1 MLAVEARGLTKRF
14 GAFTAVDGIDID
26 IPQGKVYGFLG
37 PNGSGKSTTI
47 RLLCGLLSPSAGR
60 AVVLGQALGVNN
72 DAIRGN
78 LGYMSQKFS
87 LYDDLTVRENL
98 AFYASLYGLSARE
111 RQARSAEMVE
121 MAGLSGRENVLASAL
136 SGGYK
141 QRLALGCAILHKPKL
156 LFLDEPT
163 GGVDPRARRLFW
175 QVIYRLSE
183 QGTTVMV
190 TTHFMDEAEHC
201 DQIGFIM
208 DGKLLAQ
215 GAPEALKDAIG
226 GRLVRLETASPMAKL
241 NELLAGGREVLDAYV
256 VGAAVQVRVKDG
268 KEREWLAQGGELVR
282 PNLEDVFVSLV
293 KRQRKE
299 AAV

>member
-1 MLAVEARGLTKRF
+1 
-14 GAFTAVDGIDID
+14 
-26 IPQGKVYGFLG
+26 
-37 PNGSGKSTTI
+37 
-47 RLLCGLLSPSAGR
+47 
-60 AVVLGQALGVNN
+60 
-72 DAIRGN
+72 
-78 LGYMSQKFS
+78 MSQKFS

-98 AFYASLYGLSARE
+98 AFYASLYGLAARE
-111 RQARSAEMVE
+111 RQLRSAEMVE

-141 QRLALGCAILHKPKL
+141 QRLALGCAFLHNPKL
-156 LFLDEPT
+156 LFVDEPT

-241 NELLAGGREVLDAYV
+241 NELLASGREVLDAYV

-268 KEREWLAQGGELVR
+268 EEPAWLAQGGELVR

>member
-47 RLLCGLLSPSAGR
+47 RLLCGLVSPSAGR
-60 AVVLGQALGVNN
+60 AVVLGQELGANN
-72 DAIRGN
+72 DAIRGS

-87 LYDDLTVRENL
+87 LYDDLTVQENL

-268 KEREWLAQGGELVR
+268 EEQAWLAQGGELVR

>member
-1 MLAVEARGLTKRF
+1 
-14 GAFTAVDGIDID
+14 
-26 IPQGKVYGFLG
+26 
-37 PNGSGKSTTI
+37 
-47 RLLCGLLSPSAGR
+47 
-60 AVVLGQALGVNN
+60 
-72 DAIRGN
+72 
-78 LGYMSQKFS
+78 
-87 LYDDLTVRENL
+87 
-98 AFYASLYGLSARE
+98 
-111 RQARSAEMVE
+111 
-121 MAGLSGRENVLASAL
+121 
-136 SGGYK
+136 
-141 QRLALGCAILHKPKL
+141 
-156 LFLDEPT
+156 
-163 GGVDPRARRLFW
+163 
-175 QVIYRLSE
+175 
-183 QGTTVMV
+183 MV

-268 KEREWLAQGGELVR
+268 EEQAWLAQGGELVR

>member
-1 MLAVEARGLTKRF
+1 MLAVEARGLTKKF
-14 GAFTAVDGIDID
+14 GAFTAVDAIDID

-47 RLLCGLLSPSAGR
+47 RLLCGLLKPSAGR
-60 AVVLGQALGVNN
+60 ATVLGLDLSEQNK
-72 DAIRGN
+72 AIRSK

-87 LYDDLTVRENL
+87 LYDDLTVSENL
-98 AFYASLYGLSARE
+98 AFYASLYGLSVQEGRT
-111 RQARSAEMVE
+111 RSAEMID
-121 MAGLSGRENVLASAL
+121 MAGLQGRDNVLAATL

-141 QRLALGCAILHKPKL
+141 QRLALGCAILHKPQL

-163 GGVDPRARRLFW
+163 GGVDPRARRMFW
-175 QVIYRLSE
+175 QVIYQLSA

-208 DGKLLAQ
+208 DGRLLAQ
-215 GAPEALKDAIG
+215 GAPESLKDSIA
-226 GRLVRLETASPMAKL
+226 GRLVRLETGSPMTML
-241 NELLAGGREVLDAYV
+241 NELLAANKTILDAYA
-256 VGAAVQVRVKDG
+256 VGAAVQVRVADG
-268 KEREWLAQGGELVR
+268 QEDEWLAQGGRLVR

-293 KRQRKE
+293 KTYRKE
-299 AAV
+299 AAI

>member
-1 MLAVEARGLTKRF
+1 MLAVEARGLTKKF
-14 GAFTAVDGIDID
+14 GAFTAVDAIDID

-47 RLLCGLLSPSAGR
+47 RLLCGLLKPSAGR
-60 AVVLGQALGVNN
+60 AMVLGLDLSEQNE
-72 DAIRGN
+72 AIRSK

-87 LYDDLTVRENL
+87 LYDDLTVSENL
-98 AFYASLYGLSARE
+98 AFYASLYGLGVQEGR
-111 RQARSAEMVE
+111 ARSAEMID
-121 MAGLSGRENVLASAL
+121 MAGLQGREDVLAAAL

-141 QRLALGCAILHKPKL
+141 QRLALGCAILHRPQL

-163 GGVDPRARRLFW
+163 GGVDPRARRMFW
-175 QVIYRLSE
+175 QVIYQLSA

-215 GAPEALKDAIG
+215 GAPEALKDSID
-226 GRLVRLETASPMAKL
+226 GRLVRLETGSPMTLL
-241 NELLAGGREVLDAYV
+241 NELLAARKTILDAYA
-256 VGAAVQVRVKDG
+256 VGAAVQVRVADG
-268 KEREWLAQGGELVR
+268 QEGEWLAQGGRLVR

-293 KRQRKE
+293 KTYRKE

>member
-14 GAFTAVDGIDID
+14 GAFTAVDDIDID

-60 AVVLGQALGVNN
+60 AVILGQELGANN
-72 DAIRGN
+72 DAIRGS

-98 AFYASLYGLSARE
+98 AFYASLYGLAARE
-111 RQARSAEMVE
+111 RQHRSAEMVE

-226 GRLVRLETASPMAKL
+226 GRLVRLETASPMAKM
-241 NELLAGGREVLDAYV
+241 NELLAGGRAVLDAYV

-268 KEREWLAQGGELVR
+268 EEREWLAQGGELVR

-293 KRQRKE
+293 TRQRKE

>member
-1 MLAVEARGLTKRF
+1 MLAVEARGLTKKF

-47 RLLCGLLSPSAGR
+47 RLLCGLLQPSAGR
-60 AVVLGQALGVNN
+60 ATVLGLDLSEQNE
-72 DAIRGN
+72 AIRSK

-87 LYDDLTVRENL
+87 LYDDLTVSENL
-98 AFYASLYGLSARE
+98 AFYASLYGLSIRE
-111 RQARSAEMVE
+111 GRTRSAAMIN
-121 MAGLSGRENVLASAL
+121 MAGLEGRENVLAVTL
-136 SGGYK
+136 PGGYK
-141 QRLALGCAILHKPKL
+141 QRLALGCAILHKPQL

-163 GGVDPRARRLFW
+163 GGVDPRARRMFW
-175 QVIYRLSE
+175 QVIYQLSA

-215 GAPEALKDAIG
+215 GAPDQLKNSIG
-226 GRLVRLETASPMAKL
+226 GRLIRLETASPMAKL
-241 NELLAGGREVLDAYV
+241 TKLLADGKPVLDAYA
-256 VGAAVQVRVKDG
+256 VGAAVQVRVADG
-268 KEREWLAQGGELVR
+268 EEQQWLAQGGQLVQ

-293 KRQRKE
+293 KTHRKE
-299 AAV
+299 AAL

>member
-1 MLAVEARGLTKRF
+1 MLAVEARGLTKKF
-14 GAFTAVDGIDID
+14 GAFTAVDAINID

-47 RLLCGLLSPSAGR
+47 RLLCGLLKPSAGR
-60 AVVLGQALGVNN
+60 ATVLGLDLSEQNE
-72 DAIRGN
+72 AIRSK

-87 LYDDLTVRENL
+87 LYDDLTVSENL
-98 AFYASLYGLSARE
+98 AFYASLYGLSVRE
-111 RQARSAEMVE
+111 GRARSGEMID
-121 MAGLSGRENVLASAL
+121 MSGLRGRENVLAATL

-141 QRLALGCAILHKPKL
+141 QRLALGCAILHNPQL

-163 GGVDPRARRLFW
+163 GGVDPRARRMFW
-175 QVIYRLSE
+175 QVIYQLSA

-215 GAPEALKDAIG
+215 GAPDTLKDSIA
-226 GRLVRLETASPMAKL
+226 GRLVRLETASPMMML
-241 NELLAGGREVLDAYV
+241 NELLAAHKTVLDAYA
-256 VGAAVQVRVKDG
+256 VGAAVQVRVADG
-268 KEREWLAQGGELVR
+268 QEEEWLAQGGQLVR

-293 KRQRKE
+293 KTYRKE

>member
-1 MLAVEARGLTKRF
+1 MLAVEARGLTKKF
-14 GAFTAVDGIDID
+14 GAFTAVDAIDID
-26 IPQGKVYGFLG
+26 IQQGKVYGFLG

-47 RLLCGLLSPSAGR
+47 RLLCGLLKPSAGR
-60 AVVLGQALGVNN
+60 ATVLGLDLSEQNE
-72 DAIRGN
+72 AIRSK

-87 LYDDLTVRENL
+87 LYDDLTVSENL
-98 AFYASLYGLSARE
+98 AFYASLYGLSVQEGRT
-111 RQARSAEMVE
+111 RGAEMID
-121 MAGLSGRENVLASAL
+121 MAGLQGRDNVLAATL

-141 QRLALGCAILHKPKL
+141 QRLALGCAILHKPQL

-163 GGVDPRARRLFW
+163 GGVDPRARRMFW
-175 QVIYRLSE
+175 QVIYQLSA

-215 GAPEALKDAIG
+215 GAPEALKDSIA
-226 GRLVRLETASPMAKL
+226 GRLVRLETGAPMAML
-241 NELLAGGREVLDAYV
+241 NELLAAHKTILDAYA
-256 VGAAVQVRVKDG
+256 VGAAVQVRVANGQED
-268 KEREWLAQGGELVR
+268 EWLAQGGRLVR

-293 KRQRKE
+293 KTYRKE
-299 AAV
+299 AAI

>member
-60 AVVLGQALGVNN
+60 AVVLGQELGANN
-72 DAIRGN
+72 DAIRGS

-87 LYDDLTVRENL
+87 LYDDLTVQENL

-268 KEREWLAQGGELVR
+268 EEQAWLAQGGELVR